1 MSLAKKNRKSYHSIE
16 LKFTC
21 FFNQLMSDEIT
32 KHLQDW
38 RLGNDSALEDILPII
53 YDELY
58 KTAHR
63 FRARE
68 NGEHTLQTTEI
79 INETYLKLIKQKE
92 NDWQNRKHFFAVAS
106 IVMRNF
112 LVDYAR
118 TKKYQKRG
126 NGLEKVSLDDNLS
139 FSIEPDERI
148 LALDEALTNLAK
160 LDERKSRIVEMR
172 YFGGLSTLEVAEVLA
187 VSEITVKR
195 EWLKAKA
202 WLYEELAGG

>member
-1 MSLAKKNRKSYHSIE
+1 MSE
-16 LKFTC
+16 
-21 FFNQLMSDEIT
+21 EIT
-32 KHLQDW
+32 RHLQDW
-38 RLGNDSALEDILPII
+38 RNGNDSALEDILPLI

-79 INETYLKLIKQKE
+79 INETYLKLVKQKA
-92 NDWQNRKHFFAVAS
+92 NDWQSRKHFFAVAS
-106 IVMRNF
+106 IVMRHF

-126 NGLEKVSLDDNLS
+126 NGLKNLS
-139 FSIEPDERI
+139 LNDDVGLAQEPDGRI

-160 LDERKSRIVEMR
+160 FDERKSRIVEMR
-172 YFGGLSTLEVAEVLA
+172 YFGGLSTLEVAEVLG

-202 WLYEELAGG
+202 WLYEELASV

>member
-1 MSLAKKNRKSYHSIE
+1 MSE
-16 LKFTC
+16 
-21 FFNQLMSDEIT
+21 EIT
-32 KHLQDW
+32 KYLQDW
-38 RLGNDSALEDILPII
+38 QNGNDSALEDILPII
-53 YDELY
+53 YGELQ

-79 INETYLKLIKQKE
+79 INETYLKLVKQK
-92 NDWQNRKHFFAVAS
+92 NNGWQSRKHFFAVAS

-118 TKKYQKRG
+118 NKKYQKRG
-126 NGLEKVSLDDNLS
+126 NGLENVSLDDNTNVLQES
-139 FSIEPDERI
+139 DERI
-148 LALDEALTNLAK
+148 LALDEALTNLEK

-172 YFGGLSTLEVAEVLA
+172 YFGGLSTAEVAEVLA
-187 VSEITVKR
+187 ISEITVKR

-202 WLYEELAGG
+202 WLYDELSTNTKLD